1 MQAPMNRRIKMADI
15 SNYKEQQD
23 KLIAERD
30 ELKDNIRE
38 NSVYVESVAEQA
50 KFRTGR
56 VAPVIIIAA
65 VVAIAATLAI
75 DLLISGAPPVLMWA
89 TVGVPTAVAV
99 VSTLIEANRSEK
111 LKAIYNQL
119 FRELSSNE
127 ARVYTLDREINAL
140 EERIIG
146 A

>member
-1 MQAPMNRRIKMADI
+1 
-15 SNYKEQQD
+15 
-23 KLIAERD
+23 
-30 ELKDNIRE
+30 
-38 NSVYVESVAEQA
+38 
-50 KFRTGR
+50 
-56 VAPVIIIAA
+56 
-65 VVAIAATLAI
+65 
-75 DLLISGAPPVLMWA
+75 MWA